1 MVRRN
6 LAAAYYA
13 PELVVKQFAAG
24 AAPRRLTGIA
34 STPTPDR
41 AGDII
46 DPLGMTFEPAIPLLL
61 NHNQEEHVGTAT
73 LTATAEGITFD
84 ATFHDV
90 SELPPGR
97 IRQLVEETYAA
108 CKAGIYRKVSIA
120 IGKARAL
127 VEPLKGGGLR
137 FKSGEILELSLVT
150 VPANRDAGIL
160 TVKALDAPPG
170 GRMTIADQIEALE
183 IRKSNARNRMNQIL
197 DQAQDDNRTCTPE
210 ESSEHDALAAEFKRL
225 DEDLSRWKERE
236 VVNKSLA
243 VAPGAAPPAKPTP
256 AFVPIT
262 VKSRLPPGTV
272 FTRLAMCKLYGQG
285 HYNRECDYAKQ
296 FKDTPEVEAIIKAA
310 VAVGTTTDATWAGP
324 LVPTL
329 QTITAEFLT
338 LLRPATLI
346 GRIPGIVTVP
356 FNVRIPAQ
364 TGGGTYGWVGEGLS
378 KPVTALAFSTVTLGM
393 HKAAGIVV
401 FTEEL
406 ARNSSPAVEEVVR
419 RDMINGIAAFLDHQF
434 ITASVAAVAGVNP
447 ASITN
452 GVTPIV
458 SGDNVIA
465 DLRAVF
471 AALAAANLDPAGG
484 SLLMSPANAFALA
497 TLLASGM
504 FVFPN
509 ITMEGGTVVGV
520 NVVTSQVMAD
530 NVVFIAKNCVFV
542 ADGGLI
548 IDASREA
555 TVQMDTAPATPPISG
570 TTTAVSLWQQNL
582 VGLRA
587 DRFISWMRAR
597 LAGVQ
602 LVTGADYN
610 TMVSPAAMLV
620 GEAPTK
626 APKTTPA
633 KA

>member
-1 MVRRN
+1 MS
-6 LAAAYYA
+6 AYYA
-13 PELVVKQFAAG
+13 PELVIKRFDAG

-41 AGDII
+41 AGDIV
-46 DPLGMTFEPAIPLLL
+46 DPLGMTFEQSIPLLL
-61 NHNQEEHVGTAT
+61 NHNQDENVGTAS
-73 LTATAEGITFD
+73 LTATAEGIRFD

-97 IRQLVEETYAA
+97 IRHLVEETYAA

-120 IGKARAL
+120 IAKARAL
-127 VEPLKGGGLR
+127 VEPLKGGGMR
-137 FKSGEILELSLVT
+137 FKSGEIVELSLVT
-150 VPANRDAGIL
+150 VPANPHAGIL
-160 TVKALDAPPG
+160 TVKALEAPPG
-170 GRMTIADQIEALE
+170 GRMSIPEQIEALE
-183 IRKSNARNRMNQIL
+183 TRKKNAQLRMNQVL
-197 DQAQDDNRTCTPE
+197 ELSQNENRTSTPE
-210 ESSEHDALAAEFKRL
+210 EAAEFDLLNAEVKRL
-225 DEDLSRWKERE
+225 DGDLNRYRDLEA
-236 VVNKSLA
+236 VNKSLA
-243 VAPGAAPPAKPTP
+243 LPAGAPAAPPSRP
-256 AFVPIT
+256 APVVPFIS
-262 VKSRLPPGTV
+262 VKSNLQPASRFV
-272 FTRLAMCKLYGQG
+272 RIAMSLLYGKGDRQASI
-285 HYNRECDYAKQ
+285 EYAKQ
-296 FKDTPEVEAIIKAA
+296 FRDTPEVEAVLKAA

-356 FNVRIPAQ
+356 FNIRIPAQ

-378 KPVTALAFSTVTLGM
+378 KPATALAFSTVTLGM

-419 RDMINGIAAFLDHQF
+419 RDMINGIAQFLDHQF

-458 SGDNVIA
+458 STDNVIS
-465 DLRAVF
+465 DLRAIF
-471 AALAAANLDPAGG
+471 TALAAANLDPAGG

-497 TLLASGM
+497 TYMVQGM
-504 FVFPN
+504 MVFSD
-509 ITMEGGTVVGV
+509 ISMDGGTVVGV

-542 ADGGLI
+542 GDEGGII
-548 IDASREA
+548 IDVSREA
-555 TVQMDTAPATPPISG
+555 TVQMDSAPATPPISG

-610 TMVSPAAMLV
+610 VMVSPALMVEGGPARQ
-620 GEAPTK
+620 A
-626 APKTTPA
+626 KTTPTP
-633 KA
+633 KASA